1 MKLETVYSYFL
12 ESTGICTD
20 TRKIEKGCLFVALR
34 GDNFN
39 GNKFTQQ
46 ALDKGAFK
54 VIIDDISQHKNTGE
68 TILCKNSLTLLQKLA
83 TYHRQE
89 LNVPM
94 IALTGSNGKTTTKEI
109 INAVLSKKFK
119 TTATLGNLNN
129 HIGVPLTLL
138 SMTKE
143 TQIGIVEMGANH
155 KKEIEALCEIAQP
168 NFGYITNFGKAH
180 IEGFGSIEGVIEGK
194 SELYK
199 YISKEKGTLFFNA
212 DDPLQNKLLG
222 NYPSKVGFSQT
233 KENFYTLKQID
244 ANPYVALQAAQT
256 NITSNLIGAYNF
268 TNISAGVLI
277 GDFFDIPLNDIK
289 QAIEEYLPTNNR
301 SQLITK
307 GSTQIILDAYNA
319 NPTSMM
325 AALQHFNTIKTA
337 SKMVFL
343 GDMFELGETAQ
354 EEHQDIVDYLS
365 NTNIDEVHLIG
376 SYFSKTKLQVKNCH
390 QYKTFEALKS
400 AFKNTIPK
408 DTTVL
413 IKASR
418 GMALE
423 RIVTLL

>member
-1 MKLETVYSYFL
+1 MKLETAYSYFL

-212 DDPLQNKLLG
+212 DDPVQNKLLG

-233 KENFYTLKQID
+233 KKNFYTLKQID

>member
-68 TILCKNSLTLLQKLA
+68 TILCKNTLVLLQELA

-155 KKEIEALCEIAQP
+155 KKEIEALCKIAQP

-212 DDPLQNKLLG
+212 DDPIQNKLLG

-233 KENFYTLKQID
+233 KKNFYTLKQID
-244 ANPYVALQAAQT
+244 ANPYVALQLAQT

-319 NPTSMM
+319 NPSSMM

-376 SYFSKTKLQVKNCH
+376 SYFSKTK
-390 QYKTFEALKS
+390 
-400 AFKNTIPK
+400 
-408 DTTVL
+408 
-413 IKASR
+413 
-418 GMALE
+418 
-423 RIVTLL
+423 

>member
-68 TILCKNSLTLLQKLA
+68 TILCKNTLVLLQKLA
-83 TYHRQE
+83 TYHRQK

-212 DDPLQNKLLG
+212 DDPIQNKLLG

-233 KENFYTLKQID
+233 KKNFYTLKQID

-423 RIVTLL
+423 RIVPLL

>member
-1 MKLETVYSYFL
+1 
-12 ESTGICTD
+12 
-20 TRKIEKGCLFVALR
+20 
-34 GDNFN
+34 
-39 GNKFTQQ
+39 
-46 ALDKGAFK
+46 
-54 VIIDDISQHKNTGE
+54 
-68 TILCKNSLTLLQKLA
+68 
-83 TYHRQE
+83 
-89 LNVPM
+89 
-94 IALTGSNGKTTTKEI
+94 
-109 INAVLSKKFK
+109 
-119 TTATLGNLNN
+119 
-129 HIGVPLTLL
+129 
-138 SMTKE
+138 MTKE

-212 DDPLQNKLLG
+212 DDPIQNKLLG

-233 KENFYTLKQID
+233 KKNFYTLKQID

-376 SYFSKTKLQVKNCH
+376 SYFSKTKFQAKNIY
-390 QYKTFEALKS
+390 QYTSFEALKK
-400 AFKNTIPK
+400 AFKNNITKDETI
-408 DTTVL
+408 L

-423 RIVTLL
+423 RILPLL

>member
-68 TILCKNSLTLLQKLA
+68 TILCKNTLVLLQELA

-212 DDPLQNKLLG
+212 DDPIQNKLLG

-319 NPTSMM
+319 NPSSMM
-325 AALQHFNTIKTA
+325 AALHHFNTIKTA

-365 NTNIDEVHLIG
+365 SSNIDEVHLIG
-376 SYFSKTKLQVKNCH
+376 SYFSKTKFQVKNIY

-408 DTTVL
+408 DTTIL

-423 RIVTLL
+423 RIVPLL

>member
-1 MKLETVYSYFL
+1 MKLEKVYTYFL

-68 TILCKNSLTLLQKLA
+68 TILCKNTLELLQKLA
-83 TYHRQE
+83 TYHRQK
-89 LNVPM
+89 LNIPM

-143 TQIGIVEMGANH
+143 TEIGIVEMGANH

-199 YISKEKGTLFFNA
+199 YITKEKGTLFFNA
-212 DDPLQNKLLG
+212 DDPIQNKLLG

-354 EEHQDIVDYLS
+354 EEHQDIVEYLS
-365 NTNIDEVHLIG
+365 NTNIDEVYLIG

-423 RIVTLL
+423 RILPLL

>member
-119 TTATLGNLNN
+119 TTATQGNLNN

-212 DDPLQNKLLG
+212 DDPIQNKLLG

-233 KENFYTLKQID
+233 KKNFYTLKQID

>member
-1 MKLETVYSYFL
+1 MK
-12 ESTGICTD
+12 
-20 TRKIEKGCLFVALR
+20 
-34 GDNFN
+34 
-39 GNKFTQQ
+39 
-46 ALDKGAFK
+46 
-54 VIIDDISQHKNTGE
+54 
-68 TILCKNSLTLLQKLA
+68 
-83 TYHRQE
+83 
-89 LNVPM
+89 
-94 IALTGSNGKTTTKEI
+94 
-109 INAVLSKKFK
+109 
-119 TTATLGNLNN
+119 
-129 HIGVPLTLL
+129 
-138 SMTKE
+138 
-143 TQIGIVEMGANH
+143 
-155 KKEIEALCEIAQP
+155 
-168 NFGYITNFGKAH
+168 
-180 IEGFGSIEGVIEGK
+180 GK

-268 TNISAGVLI
+268 TNICAGVLI

-319 NPTSMM
+319 NPSSMM

-376 SYFSKTKLQVKNCH
+376 SYFSKTKFQAKNYLPI
-390 QYKTFEALKS
+390 QNF
-400 AFKNTIPK
+400 
-408 DTTVL
+408 
-413 IKASR
+413 
-418 GMALE
+418 
-423 RIVTLL
+423 

>member
-1 MKLETVYSYFL
+1 MKLETIYSYFL
-12 ESTGICTD
+12 KSAGICTD
-20 TRKIEKGCLFVALR
+20 TRNIEKGCLFVALR

-39 GNKFTQQ
+39 GNTFTQQ

-68 TILCKNSLTLLQKLA
+68 TILCKNTLVLLQELA

-89 LNVPM
+89 LNIPI

-119 TTATLGNLNN
+119 TTATQGNLNN

-143 TQIGIVEMGANH
+143 TQIGVVEMGANH
-155 KKEIEALCEIAQP
+155 TKEIEALCEIAQP

-180 IEGFGSIEGVIEGK
+180 IEGFGSIEGVIKGK

-199 YISKEKGTLFFNA
+199 YITKEKGTLFFNA
-212 DDPLQNKLLG
+212 DDPIQTKLLS
-222 NYPSKVGFSQT
+222 NYTAKIGFSQE
-233 KENFYTLKQID
+233 KKNFYTLKQID
-244 ANPYVALQAAQT
+244 TTPYVALQAAQT

-307 GSTQIILDAYNA
+307 GNTQIILDAYNA

-325 AALQHFNTIKTA
+325 AALQHFNTMRGD

-354 EEHQDIVDYLS
+354 KEHQKIVDYLTNS
-365 NTNIDEVHLIG
+365 NIDEIYIIG
-376 SYFSKTKLQVKNCH
+376 SYFSKTKSQVKNIY
-390 QYKTFEALKS
+390 QFTSFEALKKDFNNIV
-400 AFKNTIPK
+400 AKDRTI
-408 DTTVL
+408 L

-423 RIVTLL
+423 RILPLL

>member
-1 MKLETVYSYFL
+1 MKLETIYSYFL
-12 ESTGICTD
+12 ESAGICTD
-20 TRKIEKGCLFVALR
+20 TRNIEKGCLFVALR

-39 GNKFTQQ
+39 GNTFTQQ

-68 TILCKNSLTLLQKLA
+68 TILCKNTLVLLQELA

-89 LNVPM
+89 LNIPI

-119 TTATLGNLNN
+119 TTATQGNLNN

-143 TQIGIVEMGANH
+143 TQICVVEMGANH
-155 KKEIEALCEIAQP
+155 TKEIEALCEIAQP

-180 IEGFGSIEGVIEGK
+180 IEGFGSIQGVIEGK

-199 YISKEKGTLFFNA
+199 YITKEKGTLFFNA
-212 DDPLQNKLLG
+212 DDPIQTKLLG
-222 NYPSKVGFSQT
+222 NYTAKIGFSQE
-233 KENFYTLKQID
+233 KKNFYTLKQID
-244 ANPYVALQAAQT
+244 TTPYVALQAAQT

-307 GSTQIILDAYNA
+307 GNTQIILDAYNA

-325 AALQHFNTIKTA
+325 AALQHFNTMRGD

-354 EEHQDIVDYLS
+354 KEHQKIVDYLTNS
-365 NTNIDEVHLIG
+365 NIDEIYIIG
-376 SYFSKTKLQVKNCH
+376 SYFSKTKSQVKNIY
-390 QYKTFEALKS
+390 QFTSFEALKKDFNNIV
-400 AFKNTIPK
+400 AKDRTI
-408 DTTVL
+408 L

-423 RIVTLL
+423 RILPLL

>member
-12 ESTGICTD
+12 KSAGICTD
-20 TRKIEKGCLFVALR
+20 TRNIEKGCLFVALR

-39 GNKFTQQ
+39 GNTFTQQ

-68 TILCKNSLTLLQKLA
+68 TILCKNSLVLLQKLA
-83 TYHRQE
+83 TYHRQK
-89 LNVPM
+89 LNIPI

-119 TTATLGNLNN
+119 TTATQGNLNN

-138 SMTKE
+138 SMTKD
-143 TQIGIVEMGANH
+143 TQICVVEMGANH
-155 KKEIEALCEIAQP
+155 KKEIKALCKIAEP

-180 IEGFGSIEGVIEGK
+180 IEGFGSIQGVIEGK

-199 YISKEKGTLFFNA
+199 YITKEKGTLFFNA
-212 DDPLQNKLLG
+212 DDSIQSKLLG
-222 NYPSKVGFSQT
+222 NHTAKIGFSQE
-233 KENFYTLKQID
+233 KKNFYTLKQID
-244 ANPYVALQAAQT
+244 TNPYVALQAAKKT
-256 NITSNLIGAYNF
+256 IKSNLIGGYNF
-268 TNISAGVLI
+268 TNICAGVVI

-307 GSTQIILDAYNA
+307 GNTQIILDAYNA

-325 AALQHFNTIKTA
+325 AALQHFNTIRGD

-354 EEHQDIVDYLS
+354 KEHQKIVDYLTNS
-365 NTNIDEVHLIG
+365 NIDEIYLIG
-376 SYFSKTKLQVKNCH
+376 SYFSKTKSQVKNIY
-390 QYKTFEALKS
+390 QFTSFEALKKDFNNIVS
-400 AFKNTIPK
+400 KDRTI
-408 DTTVL
+408 L

-423 RIVTLL
+423 RILPLL

>member
-1 MKLETVYSYFL
+1 MKLEKVYTYFL

-68 TILCKNSLTLLQKLA
+68 TILCKNTLELLQKLA
-83 TYHRQE
+83 TYHRQK

-143 TQIGIVEMGANH
+143 TEIGIVEMGANH

-199 YISKEKGTLFFNA
+199 YITKEKGTLFFNA
-212 DDPLQNKLLG
+212 DDPIQNKLLG

-233 KENFYTLKQID
+233 KKNFYTLKQID

-277 GDFFDIPLNDIK
+277 GDFFDIPLNEIK

-301 SQLITK
+301 SQLINK

-319 NPTSMM
+319 NPTSMI

-376 SYFSKTKLQVKNCH
+376 SYFSKTKLQAKNCH
-390 QYKTFEALKS
+390 QYKTFEALKT
-400 AFKNTIPK
+400 AFKNYIPK

-418 GMALE
+418 AMALE
-423 RIVTLL
+423 RIVPLL

>member
-1 MKLETVYSYFL
+1 MKLEKVYTYFL

-68 TILCKNSLTLLQKLA
+68 TILCKNTLELLQKLA
-83 TYHRQE
+83 TYHRQK

-143 TQIGIVEMGANH
+143 TEVGIVEMGANH

-233 KENFYTLKQID
+233 KKNFYTLKQID

-376 SYFSKTKLQVKNCH
+376 SYFSKTKFQAKNIY
-390 QYKTFEALKS
+390 QYTSFEALKK

-423 RIVTLL
+423 RILPLL

>member
-109 INAVLSKKFK
+109 INAGLSKKFK

-212 DDPLQNKLLG
+212 DDPVQNKLLG

-256 NITSNLIGAYNF
+256 NITSNLIGTYNF

-408 DTTVL
+408 DTIVL

-423 RIVTLL
+423 RILPLL

>member
-1 MKLETVYSYFL
+1 MKLETIYSYFL
-12 ESTGICTD
+12 ESAGICTD
-20 TRKIEKGCLFVALR
+20 TRNIEKGCLFVALR

-39 GNKFTQQ
+39 GNTFTQQ

-68 TILCKNSLTLLQKLA
+68 TILCKNSLVLLQKLA

-89 LNVPM
+89 LNIPI

-119 TTATLGNLNN
+119 TIATQGNLNN

-143 TQIGIVEMGANH
+143 TQIGVVEMGANH
-155 KKEIEALCEIAQP
+155 TKEIEALCEIAQP

-180 IEGFGSIEGVIEGK
+180 IEGFGSIEGVIKGK

-199 YISKEKGTLFFNA
+199 YITKEKGTLFFNA
-212 DDPLQNKLLG
+212 DDPIQTKLLS
-222 NYPSKVGFSQT
+222 NYTAKIGFSQE
-233 KENFYTLKQID
+233 KKNFYTLKQID
-244 ANPYVALQAAQT
+244 TTPYVALQAAQT

-307 GSTQIILDAYNA
+307 GNTQIILDAYNA

-325 AALQHFNTIKTA
+325 AALQHFNTMRGD

-354 EEHQDIVDYLS
+354 KEHQKIVDYLTNS
-365 NTNIDEVHLIG
+365 NIDEIYIIG
-376 SYFSKTKLQVKNCH
+376 SYFSKTKSQVKNIY
-390 QYKTFEALKS
+390 QFTSFEALKKDFNNIV
-400 AFKNTIPK
+400 AKDRTI
-408 DTTVL
+408 L

-423 RIVTLL
+423 RILPLL

>member
-212 DDPLQNKLLG
+212 DDPIQNKLLG

>member
-1 MKLETVYSYFL
+1 MQKHLV
-12 ESTGICTD
+12 
-20 TRKIEKGCLFVALR
+20 
-34 GDNFN
+34 
-39 GNKFTQQ
+39 
-46 ALDKGAFK
+46 
-54 VIIDDISQHKNTGE
+54 
-68 TILCKNSLTLLQKLA
+68 LLQKLA

-89 LNVPM
+89 LNIPI

-119 TTATLGNLNN
+119 TTATQGNLNN

-143 TQIGIVEMGANH
+143 TQIGVVEMGANH
-155 KKEIEALCEIAQP
+155 TKEIEALCEIAQP

-180 IEGFGSIEGVIEGK
+180 IEGFGSIQGVIEGK

-199 YISKEKGTLFFNA
+199 YITKEKGTLFFNA
-212 DDPLQNKLLG
+212 DDPIQTKLLG
-222 NYPSKVGFSQT
+222 NYTAKIGFSQE
-233 KENFYTLKQID
+233 KKNFYTLKQID
-244 ANPYVALQAAQT
+244 TTPYVALQAAQT

-307 GSTQIILDAYNA
+307 GNTQIILDAYNA

-325 AALQHFNTIKTA
+325 AALQHFNTMRGD

-354 EEHQDIVDYLS
+354 QEHQDIVDYL
-365 NTNIDEVHLIG
+365 
-376 SYFSKTKLQVKNCH
+376 Y
-390 QYKTFEALKS
+390 
-400 AFKNTIPK
+400 
-408 DTTVL
+408 
-413 IKASR
+413 
-418 GMALE
+418 
-423 RIVTLL
+423 

>member
-1 MKLETVYSYFL
+1 MKLEKVYTYFL

-68 TILCKNSLTLLQKLA
+68 TILCKNTLELLQKLA
-83 TYHRQE
+83 TYHRQK

-143 TQIGIVEMGANH
+143 TEIGIVEMGANH

-199 YISKEKGTLFFNA
+199 YITKEKGTLFFNA
-212 DDPLQNKLLG
+212 DDPIQNKLLG

-233 KENFYTLKQID
+233 KKNFYTLKQID

-423 RIVTLL
+423 RILPLL

>member
-1 MKLETVYSYFL
+1 MKLEKVYTYFL

-68 TILCKNSLTLLQKLA
+68 TILCKNTLELLQKLA
-83 TYHRQE
+83 TYHRQK

-143 TQIGIVEMGANH
+143 TEIGIVEMGANH

-180 IEGFGSIEGVIEGK
+180 IEGFGSIEGVIKGK

-199 YISKEKGTLFFNA
+199 YITKEKGTLFFNA
-212 DDPLQNKLLG
+212 DDPVQNKLLG

-233 KENFYTLKQID
+233 KKNFYTLKQID

-354 EEHQDIVDYLS
+354 EEHQDIVEYLS

>member
-1 MKLETVYSYFL
+1 MKLEKVYTYFL

-68 TILCKNSLTLLQKLA
+68 TILCKNTLELLQKLA
-83 TYHRQE
+83 TYHRQK

-143 TQIGIVEMGANH
+143 TEIGIVEMGANH

-199 YISKEKGTLFFNA
+199 YITKEKGTLFFNA
-212 DDPLQNKLLG
+212 DDPIQNKLLG

-233 KENFYTLKQID
+233 KKNFYTLKQID

-376 SYFSKTKLQVKNCH
+376 SYFSKTKFQAKNMPPVH
-390 QYKTFEALKS
+390 HF
-400 AFKNTIPK
+400 
-408 DTTVL
+408 
-413 IKASR
+413 
-418 GMALE
+418 
-423 RIVTLL
+423 

>member
-1 MKLETVYSYFL
+1 
-12 ESTGICTD
+12 
-20 TRKIEKGCLFVALR
+20 
-34 GDNFN
+34 
-39 GNKFTQQ
+39 
-46 ALDKGAFK
+46 
-54 VIIDDISQHKNTGE
+54 
-68 TILCKNSLTLLQKLA
+68 
-83 TYHRQE
+83 
-89 LNVPM
+89 
-94 IALTGSNGKTTTKEI
+94 
-109 INAVLSKKFK
+109 
-119 TTATLGNLNN
+119 
-129 HIGVPLTLL
+129 
-138 SMTKE
+138 MTKE

-212 DDPLQNKLLG
+212 DDPVQNKLLG

-256 NITSNLIGAYNF
+256 NITSNLIGTYNF

-365 NTNIDEVHLIG
+365 SSNIDEVHLIG
-376 SYFSKTKLQVKNCH
+376 SYFSKTKFQVKNIY

-408 DTTVL
+408 DTTIL

-423 RIVTLL
+423 RILPLL

>member
-12 ESTGICTD
+12 KSAGICTD
-20 TRKIEKGCLFVALR
+20 TRNIEKGCLFVALR

-39 GNKFTQQ
+39 GNTFTQQ

-68 TILCKNSLTLLQKLA
+68 TILCKNSLVLLQKLA
-83 TYHRQE
+83 TYHRQK
-89 LNVPM
+89 LNIPI

-119 TTATLGNLNN
+119 TTATQGNLNN

-138 SMTKE
+138 SMTKD
-143 TQIGIVEMGANH
+143 TQICVVEMGANH
-155 KKEIEALCEIAQP
+155 KKEIKALCKIAEP

-180 IEGFGSIEGVIEGK
+180 IEGFGSIQGVIEGK

-199 YISKEKGTLFFNA
+199 YITKEKGTLFFNA
-212 DDPLQNKLLG
+212 DDSIQSKLLG
-222 NYPSKVGFSQT
+222 NHTAKIGFSQE
-233 KENFYTLKQID
+233 KKNFYTLKQID
-244 ANPYVALQAAQT
+244 TNPYVALQAAKKT
-256 NITSNLIGAYNF
+256 IKSNLIGGYNF
-268 TNISAGVLI
+268 TNICAGVVI

-307 GSTQIILDAYNA
+307 GNTQIILDAYNA

-325 AALQHFNTIKTA
+325 AALQHFNTIRGD

-354 EEHQDIVDYLS
+354 KEHQKIVDYLTNS
-365 NTNIDEVHLIG
+365 NIDEIYLIG
-376 SYFSKTKLQVKNCH
+376 SYFSKTKSRVKNIY
-390 QYKTFEALKS
+390 QFTSFEALKK
-400 AFKNTIPK
+400 AFNNIIAE
-408 DTTVL
+408 DTTIL

-418 GMALE
+418 SMALE
-423 RIVTLL
+423 RILPML

>member
-68 TILCKNSLTLLQKLA
+68 TILCKNTLELLQKLA
-83 TYHRQE
+83 TYHRQK

-143 TQIGIVEMGANH
+143 TEIGIVEMGANH

-212 DDPLQNKLLG
+212 DDPIQNKLLG

-233 KENFYTLKQID
+233 KKNFYTLKQID

-423 RIVTLL
+423 RILPLL

>member
-1 MKLETVYSYFL
+1 MKLEKVYTYFL

-68 TILCKNSLTLLQKLA
+68 TILCKNTLELLQKLA
-83 TYHRQE
+83 TYHRQK

-143 TQIGIVEMGANH
+143 TEIGIVEMGANH

-212 DDPLQNKLLG
+212 DDPIQNKLLG

-233 KENFYTLKQID
+233 KKNFYTLKQID

>member
-68 TILCKNSLTLLQKLA
+68 TILCKSSLTLLQKLA

-143 TQIGIVEMGANH
+143 TEIGIVEMGANH

-212 DDPLQNKLLG
+212 DDPIQNKLLG

-233 KENFYTLKQID
+233 KKNFYTLKQID

-365 NTNIDEVHLIG
+365 NTNIGEVYLIG

-423 RIVTLL
+423 RILPLL

>member
-1 MKLETVYSYFL
+1 MKLETLYSYFL

-68 TILCKNSLTLLQKLA
+68 TILCKNTLVLLQKLA

-143 TQIGIVEMGANH
+143 TEIGIVEMGANH

-212 DDPLQNKLLG
+212 DDPIQNKLLG

-233 KENFYTLKQID
+233 KKNFYTLKQID

-376 SYFSKTKLQVKNCH
+376 SYFSKTKLQAKNCH
-390 QYKTFEALKS
+390 QYKTFEALKK

-423 RIVTLL
+423 RILPLL

>member
-212 DDPLQNKLLG
+212 DDPVQNKLLG

-244 ANPYVALQAAQT
+244 ANPYVTLQAAQT

-354 EEHQDIVDYLS
+354 EEHQNIVDYLS

-408 DTTVL
+408 DSTIL

-418 GMALE
+418 GMSLE
-423 RIVTLL
+423 RIVPLL

>member
-180 IEGFGSIEGVIEGK
+180 IEGFGSIKGVIEGK

-212 DDPLQNKLLG
+212 DDPVQNKLLG

-256 NITSNLIGAYNF
+256 KITSNLIGAYNF

-354 EEHQDIVDYLS
+354 EEHQNIVDYLS

-408 DTTVL
+408 DSTIL

-418 GMALE
+418 GMSLE
-423 RIVTLL
+423 RIVPLL

>member
-1 MKLETVYSYFL
+1 MKLEKVYTYFL

-68 TILCKNSLTLLQKLA
+68 TILCKNTLELLQKLA
-83 TYHRQE
+83 TYHRQK

-143 TQIGIVEMGANH
+143 TEIGIVEMGANH

-199 YISKEKGTLFFNA
+199 YITKEKGTLFFNA
-212 DDPLQNKLLG
+212 DDPIQNKLLG

-233 KENFYTLKQID
+233 KKNFYTLKQID

-354 EEHQDIVDYLS
+354 EEHQDIVEYLS
-365 NTNIDEVHLIG
+365 NTNIDEVYLIG

-423 RIVTLL
+423 RILPLL

>member
-1 MKLETVYSYFL
+1 MKLEKVYTYFL

-68 TILCKNSLTLLQKLA
+68 TILCKNTLELLQKLA
-83 TYHRQE
+83 TYHRQK

-143 TQIGIVEMGANH
+143 TEIGIVEMGANH

-199 YISKEKGTLFFNA
+199 YITKEKGTLFFNA
-212 DDPLQNKLLG
+212 DDPIQNKLLG

-233 KENFYTLKQID
+233 KKNFYTLKQID

-325 AALQHFNTIKTA
+325 AALQHFNTIKA
-337 SKMVFL
+337 NSKMVFL

-354 EEHQDIVDYLS
+354 EEHQEIIEYLS
-365 NTNIDEVHLIG
+365 STNIGEIHLIG
-376 SYFSKTKLQVKNCH
+376 SYFSKTKLQAKNYH
-390 QYKTFEALKS
+390 QYKTFEQFESTFENAIPED
-400 AFKNTIPK
+400 TII
-408 DTTVL
+408 L

>member
-212 DDPLQNKLLG
+212 DDPIQNKLLG

-354 EEHQDIVDYLS
+354 EEHQDIVDYLC

>member
-83 TYHRQE
+83 TYHRQK

-143 TQIGIVEMGANH
+143 TEIGIVEMGANH

-212 DDPLQNKLLG
+212 DDPIQNKLLG

-244 ANPYVALQAAQT
+244 VNPYVALQAAQT

-376 SYFSKTKLQVKNCH
+376 SYFSKTKFQAKNIYQH
-390 QYKTFEALKS
+390 TSFEALKK
-400 AFKNTIPK
+400 AFKNNITKDETI
-408 DTTVL
+408 L

-423 RIVTLL
+423 RILPLL

>member
-89 LNVPM
+89 LNIPM

-143 TQIGIVEMGANH
+143 TEIGIVEMGANH

-233 KENFYTLKQID
+233 KKNFYTLKQID

-256 NITSNLIGAYNF
+256 KIISNLIGAYNF

-376 SYFSKTKLQVKNCH
+376 SYFSKTKFQAKNIYQH
-390 QYKTFEALKS
+390 TSFEALKK
-400 AFKNTIPK
+400 AFKNNITKDETI
-408 DTTVL
+408 L

-423 RIVTLL
+423 RILPLL

>member
-83 TYHRQE
+83 TYHRQK

-143 TQIGIVEMGANH
+143 TEIGIVEMGANH

-233 KENFYTLKQID
+233 KKNFYTLKQID

-423 RIVTLL
+423 RILPLL

>member
-68 TILCKNSLTLLQKLA
+68 TILCKNTLVLLQKLA

-212 DDPLQNKLLG
+212 DDPIQNKLLG